1 MKGSDTD
8 MRTVCTFIL
17 QFHVSWRR
25 SFNNASST
33 CDLTRWDTEV
43 VLCAWYDRQCCIKK
57 KKEARSSFGSRLQN
71 RRQTVK
77 KHKAT
82 ITRFIRRLVTFCV
95 QRNGDQIERDLY
107 QDVGCFSK
115 WRWHVLMVTVSCQLQ
130 YLYIPRGLH

>member
-1 MKGSDTD
+1 
-8 MRTVCTFIL
+8 MRGMIDSVAL
-17 QFHVSWRR
+17 
-25 SFNNASST
+25 
-33 CDLTRWDTEV
+33 
-43 VLCAWYDRQCCIKK
+43 KK

-82 ITRFIRRLVTFCV
+82 ITRFIQRLVTFCV

-115 WRWHVLMVTVSCQLQ
+115 
-130 YLYIPRGLH
+130 